1 MKKRF
6 LVIVYAVLFALA
18 MSAVNAVDYDFEN
31 NEDYYA
37 QLCSS
42 AAAARNVVV
51 CTAYQAYVNQKVKDA
66 EKALKELEAELKD
79 VKNNINSLAKKVTEY
94 TAQIDQLEKDIALL
108 AQSIL
113 DSENAIIDLGIQI
126 EERTVHID
134 TIDESIKDRMVA
146 MQANVSLN
154 AYIDFMMGAK
164 DFSDFIRRIEG
175 INDITAYDRDQMNL
189 LMAEVTALEE
199 DKAEVERQKLLMEEN
214 RANLETS
221 QTTLDALKASVT
233 AILVE
238 FRAQEEQLQEEKNT
252 LVADLDAT
260 KDILKGV
267 AEALKDVV
275 TSSGFIRPYPSGFRI
290 SAGVWAYPEG
300 GTHLGT
306 DFAIGIG
313 ANIRAV
319 ANGVVVY
326 NANNCPTYGYL
337 GSTCGYPGRSGGGNQ
352 VYLIVSVN
360 GKTYAV
366 TYMHMM
372 KDTVIPIGT
381 IVNQGDYIGKTGSSG
396 SSTGS
401 HVHIEVVYLGTM
413 SVGSY
418 VTNWNGNL
426 TFGTSSGTNALAYR
440 CDYNGNR
447 PPCRENPQT
456 IFNVVVG
463 KYY

>member
-51 CTAYQAYVNQKVKDA
+51 CTAYQEYVNQKVKDA

-79 VKNNINSLAKKVTEY
+79 VKNNISSLAKKVTEY
-94 TAQIDQLEKDIALL
+94 TLQIEQLEKDIELL

-113 DSENAIIDLGIQI
+113 DSEQAITDLGLQIGERTQHIDLIDNQI
-126 EERTVHID
+126 KER
-134 TIDESIKDRMVA
+134 MAA

-175 INDITAYDRDQMNL
+175 INDITTYDREQMNV

-214 RANLETS
+214 RVNLETS
-221 QTTLDALKASVT
+221 QVTLDTLKSSVT

-238 FRAQEEQLQEEKNT
+238 FRAQQDQLLEEKET

-275 TSSGFIRPYPSGFRI
+275 TSSGFIRPYASGFRI
-290 SAGVWAYPEG
+290 SAGVWTYPEG
-300 GTHLGT
+300 GNHLGT
-306 DFAIGIG
+306 DFAIGVG
-313 ANIRAV
+313 NNIRAV
-319 ANGVVVY
+319 ANGVVIY

-337 GSTCGYPGRSGGGNQ
+337 GSTCGYPGRSSGGNQ
-352 VYLIVSVN
+352 AYLIVSVD
-360 GKTYAV
+360 GKTYAI
-366 TYMHMM
+366 TYMHLM
-372 KDTVIPIGT
+372 KDSVVPIGT
-381 IVNQGDYIGKTGSSG
+381 IVSQGDYIGKTGSSG
-396 SSTGS
+396 SSTGA
-401 HVHIEVVYLGTM
+401 HTHIEVVYLGTM
-413 SVGSY
+413 SVGTY
-418 VTNWNGNL
+418 VTSWNGNL

-440 CDYNGNR
+440 CDYNGR
-447 PPCRENPQT
+447 KPPCRENPQT

-463 KYY
+463 RYY

>member
-51 CTAYQAYVNQKVKDA
+51 CTAYQQYVNQKVKDA
-66 EKALKELEAELKD
+66 ERALRELEAELKD

-94 TAQIDQLEKDIALL
+94 TAQIDKLEKDIALL

-113 DSENAIIDLGIQI
+113 DSEQAITDLGTQI
-126 EERTVHID
+126 GERTEHID
-134 TIDESIKDRMVA
+134 SIDSQIKDRMVA

-164 DFSDFIRRIEG
+164 DFSDFVRRIEG
-175 INDITAYDRDQMNL
+175 INDITAYDRDQMNV

-214 RANLETS
+214 RLNLETS
-221 QTTLDALKASVT
+221 QTTLDALKSSVT

-238 FRAQEEQLQEEKNT
+238 YRAQQEQLEEEKNT
-252 LVADLDAT
+252 LVADLAAT
-260 KDILKGV
+260 RDILKDV

-306 DFAIGIG
+306 DFATAIGT
-313 ANIRAV
+313 NIRAV

-337 GSTCGYPGRSGGGNQ
+337 GNTCGSPGRTGGGNQ
-352 VYLIVSVN
+352 AYLIVSVN

-366 TYMHMM
+366 TYMHLM

-413 SVGSY
+413 SVGNY
-418 VTNWNGNL
+418 VANWNGNL
-426 TFGTSSGTNALAYR
+426 VFGTSSGTNALAYR
-440 CDYNGNR
+440 CDFNGNK

-463 KYY
+463 RYY

>member
-1 MKKRF
+1 
-6 LVIVYAVLFALA
+6 
-18 MSAVNAVDYDFEN
+18 
-31 NEDYYA
+31 
-37 QLCSS
+37 
-42 AAAARNVVV
+42 
-51 CTAYQAYVNQKVKDA
+51 
-66 EKALKELEAELKD
+66 
-79 VKNNINSLAKKVTEY
+79 
-94 TAQIDQLEKDIALL
+94 
-108 AQSIL
+108 
-113 DSENAIIDLGIQI
+113 
-126 EERTVHID
+126 
-134 TIDESIKDRMVA
+134 
-146 MQANVSLN
+146 
-154 AYIDFMMGAK
+154 
-164 DFSDFIRRIEG
+164 
-175 INDITAYDRDQMNL
+175 
-189 LMAEVTALEE
+189 LEE

-214 RANLETS
+214 RLNLETS
-221 QTTLDALKASVT
+221 QTTLDSLKASVT

-238 FRAQEEQLQEEKNT
+238 YRAQADQLEEEKDT
-252 LVADLDAT
+252 LVADLAAT
-260 KDILKGV
+260 RDILKDV

-290 SAGVWAYPEG
+290 SAGVWSYPEG

-313 ANIRAV
+313 TNIRAV

-337 GSTCGYPGRSGGGNQ
+337 GSTCGSPGRTGGGNQ
-352 VYLIVSVN
+352 AYLVVSVN

-366 TYMHMM
+366 TYMHLM

-413 SVGSY
+413 SVGNY
-418 VTNWNGNL
+418 VANWNGNL
-426 TFGTSSGTNALAYR
+426 VFGTSTGTNALAYR
-440 CDYNGNR
+440 CDYNGNK

-463 KYY
+463 RYY

>member
-51 CTAYQAYVNQKVKDA
+51 CTAYQQYVNQKVKDA

-94 TAQIDQLEKDIALL
+94 TAQIEALEKDIALL

-113 DSENAIIDLGIQI
+113 DSEQAITDLGVQI
-126 EERTVHID
+126 TKRTKNID
-134 TIDESIKDRMVA
+134 SIDGQIKDRMVA

-164 DFSDFIRRIEG
+164 DFSDFVRRIEG
-175 INDITAYDRDQMNL
+175 INDITAYDRDQMNV

-214 RANLETS
+214 RLNLETS
-221 QTTLDALKASVT
+221 QTTLDSLKASVT

-238 FRAQEEQLQEEKNT
+238 YRTQAEQLEEEKDT
-252 LVADLDAT
+252 LVADLAAT
-260 KDILKGV
+260 RDILKDV

-290 SAGVWAYPEG
+290 SAGVWSYPEG

-313 ANIRAV
+313 TNIRAV

-326 NANNCPTYGYL
+326 NANKCPTYGFL
-337 GSTCGYPGRSGGGNQ
+337 GSTCGSPGRTGGGNQ
-352 VYLIVSVN
+352 AYLVVSVN

-366 TYMHMM
+366 TYMHLM

-413 SVGSY
+413 SVGNY
-418 VTNWNGNL
+418 VANWNGNL
-426 TFGTSSGTNALAYR
+426 VFGTSTGTNALAYR
-440 CDYNGNR
+440 CDYNGNK

-463 KYY
+463 RYY

>member
-18 MSAVNAVDYDFEN
+18 MSAVNAVDYDFKN
-31 NEDYYA
+31 NEAYYA

-51 CTAYQAYVNQKVKDA
+51 CTAYQQYVNQKVKDA
-66 EKALKELEAELKD
+66 ERALKELEAELKD

-94 TAQIDQLEKDIALL
+94 TAQIEELEEDIERL

-113 DSENAIIDLGIQI
+113 DSEQAITDLGVQI
-126 EERTVHID
+126 TERTEHING
-134 TIDESIKDRMVA
+134 IDSQIKDRMVA

-164 DFSDFIRRIEG
+164 DFTDFIRRIEG
-175 INDITAYDRDQMNL
+175 INDLTAYDRDQMSV

-214 RANLETS
+214 RLNLETS
-221 QTTLDALKASVT
+221 QTTLDALKSSVT

-238 FRAQEEQLQEEKNT
+238 YRAQQEQLEEEKNT
-252 LVADLDAT
+252 LVADLNAT
-260 KDILKGV
+260 RDILKGV

-306 DFAIGIG
+306 DFATGIG
-313 ANIRAV
+313 TNIRAV

-337 GSTCGYPGRSGGGNQ
+337 GNTCGSPGRSSGGNQ
-352 VYLIVSVN
+352 AYLIVSVN

-366 TYMHMM
+366 TYMHLM
-372 KDTVIPIGT
+372 KDTVVPIGT

-413 SVGSY
+413 SVGNY
-418 VTNWNGNL
+418 VANWNGNL
-426 TFGTSSGTNALAYR
+426 VFGTSSGTNALAYR

-463 KYY
+463 RYY